1 MIDNPQPAW
10 LPLLLLALPGIA
22 FAAYAVNEAVFPHGA
37 RPLCTVP
44 AIGMVLALLPTHMLA
59 LACGSLT
66 IGLAVAWVVAGTAG
80 YVWILRYWRDFWC
93 RTSPQRADMAQRLGI
108 AVLSTAPIVLPTIL
122 LNFFDDAYFNGHEAI
137 IAHLQNGTYPPRYLY
152 EPSLPLRYH
161 YGFDLAGAIVTGLLR
176 IRLDQAIDLL
186 TLALWPCMFL
196 LLWRVGEHFGGRR
209 AGLLVALTV
218 CFSGGWPVPCT
229 PDGFAATGVQS
240 LALRVLGR
248 CSIEGLA
255 INPPFIAYFFQHP
268 WSLAVPIFCLVVLLR
283 AALAWSAN
291 QQLAITVLVCSL
303 SLLSLCQAVL
313 FITTVVALGLSEI
326 WDLLR
331 TRNYTGGNVLLGIGA
346 SLIIAKLMGGFF
358 VSGSFPLAGGIFDTG
373 LFLRDPSNTA
383 VAQMQW
389 NIASFGIL
397 MVLGTVGMLRARRGK
412 AFLTFLAAPA
422 FVIVNA
428 LRYEYTWDIVKFGAV
443 SFIALAIGAG
453 LALADLARWADTS
466 GRRIICGLIAMV
478 LLGQGISYPLFATL
492 LFDPEHRPPLS
503 IQMIRPY
510 LSSAY
515 PLDPDQG
522 RAVSFLRG
530 HMKPMDILYRA
541 EEKSEPYAIWGGLP
555 TQASVYPAD
564 SGDNDAYGLGK
575 RKFAARKDLVRI
587 SENWL
592 DRLAAEHVAWVVTDP
607 DDVAINAVLD
617 GAEEQGRA
625 VVAAQF
631 GEVRVFRL
639 Q

>member
-22 FAAYAVNEAVFPHGA
+22 LAAYAVNEVVFRRSD
-37 RPLCTVP
+37 RPLCTIP
-44 AIGMVLALLPTHMLA
+44 AIGTVLALLPTHILA

-66 IGLAVAWVVAGTAG
+66 IGLAVAWIVVGAAG
-80 YVWILRYWRDFWC
+80 YVWILRHWRDFWC
-93 RTSPQRADMAQRLGI
+93 KRSPPRTDIAQRLGI
-108 AVLSTAPIVLPTIL
+108 AALSTAPIVLPTIL

-196 LLWRVGEHFGGRR
+196 LLWRLGEHFGGRR

-218 CFSGGWPVPCT
+218 CFSGGWPVLCT
-229 PDGFAATGVQS
+229 PDGFTASGVQS
-240 LALRVLGR
+240 LALRVLGK
-248 CSIEGLA
+248 CTIERLP

-268 WSLAVPIFCLVVLLR
+268 WSLGVPIFCLVVLQR
-283 AALAWSAN
+283 AALFRTVN
-291 QQLAITVLVCSL
+291 QPLAVAALVCSL

-313 FITTVVALGLSEI
+313 FITTIITLGLTEI
-326 WDLLR
+326 WCLLR
-331 TRNYTGGNVLLGIGA
+331 ARTYTASNVLLGLGA
-346 SLIIAKLMGGFF
+346 SLVIAKLMGGFF
-358 VSGSFPLAGGIFDTG
+358 VSGSFPPAGGIFDTG
-373 LFLRDPSNTA
+373 LVLRDLSGGA
-383 VAQMQW
+383 VAQIQW
-389 NIASFGIL
+389 NIASFGVL
-397 MVLGTVGMLRARRGK
+397 LVLGIVGMLRARRGK
-412 AFLTFLAAPA
+412 AFLTGLATLT

-453 LALADLARWADTS
+453 LTLADLARWADTR
-466 GRRIICGLIAMV
+466 GRKVICGLIVIV
-478 LLGQGISYPLFATL
+478 LVGQGVLYPLFTAL
-492 LFDPEHRPPLS
+492 LFDPHDRLPLS

-515 PLDPDQG
+515 PVDPDQG

-530 HMKPMDILYRA
+530 HMDPAEVVYRA

-575 RKFAARKDLVRI
+575 GKFAARKELASI
-587 SENWL
+587 SETWL

-625 VVAAQF
+625 VLAAQF

-639 Q
+639 R